1 MHIDADYALVISLVL
16 GWWTRPE
23 LPVLGALSLDDQRTG
38 QSALAKAAE
47 ATPLTLA
54 GVILSRLAA

>member
-23 LPVLGALSLDDQRTG
+23 LPVLGALSLDDQRDRAVG
-38 QSALAKAAE
+38 SGESGRGHPIDA
-47 ATPLTLA
+47 
-54 GVILSRLAA
+54 SRS